1 MPTTCKV
8 VENEIR
14 MTGTNDPK
22 QILVKNRLNPCRLLP
37 GALERDSLGGR
48 TAASLI
54 EGRST
59 STGSIKVALTDTI
72 YEKVRSSFFPATIRF
87 ALKPYLKEGE
97 REEQLY
103 IGNYRRLDK
112 HGGYET
118 AVHGVRTM
126 VRLDDLKVDRRVLSG
141 GSLVLQINLTDPRDG
156 GNLLGTEFTFDGQVY
171 WNLYSN

>member
-1 MPTTCKV
+1 M
-8 VENEIR
+8 ENRFIVQLVHQKPFYSQ
-14 MTGTNDPK
+14 PK
-22 QILVKNRLNPCRLLP
+22 PSPCRLLP

-103 IGNYRRLDK
+103 
-112 HGGYET
+112 
-118 AVHGVRTM
+118 M
-126 VRLDDLKVDRRVLSG
+126 
-141 GSLVLQINLTDPRDG
+141 
-156 GNLLGTEFTFDGQVY
+156 
-171 WNLYSN
+171 